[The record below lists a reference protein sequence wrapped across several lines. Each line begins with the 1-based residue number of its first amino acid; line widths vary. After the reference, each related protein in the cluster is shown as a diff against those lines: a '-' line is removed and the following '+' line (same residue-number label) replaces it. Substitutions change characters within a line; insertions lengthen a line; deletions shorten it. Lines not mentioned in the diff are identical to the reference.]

1 KRVVN
6 VVDTAPPVITLSG
19 TSGFTPQTETV
30 TVTNDDGTTSTV
42 TETILVGTVECH
54 SGFTAP
60 TATAFDGCDNHSVPV
75 TSSGGVDAN
84 TPGMYEIIY
93 KATDASDNDTEQRVR
108 VTVVDTTPPVI
119 TLNGA
124 NPMAAECHTSFTDPG
139 ATASDGCAGPLP
151 VTITGAVNTNAVG
164 TYTLTYSATD
174 PSGNTGTA
182 VRTVKVIYNFT
193 GFFSPISNAALNQ
206 VNAGRSI
213 PVKFSLAGN
222 Q

>member
-124 NPMAAECHTSFTDPG
+124 NPMAVECHTSFTDPG
-139 ATASDGCAGPLP
+139 ATAADGCEGP
-151 VTITGAVNTNAVG
+151 VAVSASGSVNPNVVG
-164 TYTLTYSATD
+164 SYSITYTASDSGGRTATV
-174 PSGNTGTA
+174 
-182 VRTVKVIYNFT
+182 VRTVNVVDT
-193 GFFSPISNAALNQ
+193 TP
-206 VNAGRSI
+206 
-213 PVKFSLAGN
+213 
-222 Q
+222 